1 MNKKCNFTCQ
11 QIHLLHLNCIVIN
24 YKYLFH
30 LWDFVKW
37 KTSVL
42 LRVLENVEI
51 ILQSCDS

>member
-11 QIHLLHLNCIVIN
+11 QIHLLQLNCIVIN